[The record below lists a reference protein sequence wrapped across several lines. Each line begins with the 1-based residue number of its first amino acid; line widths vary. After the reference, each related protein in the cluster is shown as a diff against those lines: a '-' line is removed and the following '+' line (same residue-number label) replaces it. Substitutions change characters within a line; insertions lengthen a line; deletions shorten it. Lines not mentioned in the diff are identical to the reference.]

1 MVKDFWESK
10 LVATRGH
17 LKYLEELMTLS
28 RKNRINSTRTEN
40 IVWYEILDKRKTGFK
55 FLRQKPIY
63 KFILDFY
70 CKELLMVIEVD
81 GDYHNKRKW
90 IDIER
95 DKFMENLNIK
105 TLRISNDEILNDL
118 ENVKN
123 KIINFIEERKV
134 SLFKGKAPKGK
145 GF

>member
-10 LVATRGH
+10 LVARRGH
-17 LKYLEELMTLS
+17 LKYLEELRNLS
-28 RKNRINSTRTEN
+28 RKNRTKPTKTEN

-55 FLRQKPIY
+55 FLRQKPVY

-70 CKELLMVIEVD
+70 CRDLLTAIEID
-81 GDYHNKRKW
+81 GGYHNKRLW
-90 IDIER
+90 IDKER
-95 DKFMENLNIK
+95 DNFMRNLNIE
-105 TLRISNDEILNDL
+105 TLRISNEEILNNL
-118 ENVKN
+118 EKVRD
-123 KIINFIEERKV
+123 KIMSFIEERKV